1 MNNNL
6 ITVEREKTADA
17 LTMNTKCTCEFKLV
31 YLRRSLIKSKKRF
44 DLAKK
49 KQQRM
54 QQFCIVTLS
63 KKKRKNRPRGAEE
76 KREREWGKWKRCSH
90 KGKLLENYFS
100 CPSRVQSCG
109 SEREATKYNKKK
121 EKQKNQAAG
130 IKKALN
136 TLSIIIPHSRAYSW
150 LFNNFGV
157 SVLFATLRP
166 TIQ

>member
-1 MNNNL
+1 
-6 ITVEREKTADA
+6 
-17 LTMNTKCTCEFKLV
+17 
-31 YLRRSLIKSKKRF
+31 
-44 DLAKK
+44 
-49 KQQRM
+49 M
-54 QQFCIVTLS
+54 QQFCVVTLS

-157 SVLFATLRP
+157 SVLFATLRAK
-166 TIQ
+166 IQ